1 MAIPPIN
8 DDPVTSES
16 IKENRQKLQKSLR
29 EGQNRIVQSVNE
41 VAHIQTEQ
49 LRLVQA
55 EMDAAK
61 ARAGAELEAAREA
74 KRAADQE
81 EADAV
86 AGKDKKSGGGGKV
99 KLGKGGM
106 FAKLGKAL
114 GGAVGGALGG
124 LLKGLAWGLSA
135 FAAPKVAAG
144 VAVFGLFM
152 LAIGKAIDLVGTGV
166 KKFGEGL
173 TGISVGMEN
182 LDKVAKKIDP
192 KNLEKA
198 GKSLAAFLEPLGMKS
213 ILGGIIVFLTGN
225 LPSLAGAIEKLSTI
239 KVDKANLQAAGDGM
253 KAFLDKMGGGS
264 FWSSIKGGLASKMV
278 GDMDNIS
285 KAVETLDAT
294 GKKIVVADVQKVA
307 DSMEALHQ
315 PLADFSKGGI
325 VANFVGSN
333 ALTDIAKGVNALA
346 NVKITDGNAVEV
358 AAAMEALAGPLFKF
372 SGASFIANFVGGDV
386 GKNIAKQIEALLATD
401 TKNIENLSKVAKALD
416 TLAVP
421 LLKFGVGGS
430 LASFV
435 GEKMGENV
443 ALQVENLLNM
453 DTSNVD
459 KIPVVTGAL
468 SALAPAL
475 IKFGTGGFFA
485 KFVGEKMG
493 ENISKQVKDL
503 LIMEADREKVDNVT
517 YAMDKLGTS
526 LAAFA
531 GNKLIGGLADLG
543 SKILGFLTGEKS
555 PMEEIMKVGD
565 NSEKLTQGADA
576 LERIAK
582 AMQVFSKIKLARS
595 QMDFSG
601 LAENLGKSIP
611 LMMMLSTG
619 GTLKKGWFK
628 SDISF
633 GEKGSGGIL
642 NPDLKLEEVANKV
655 ALVREI
661 LTGIVSPRSLASGQM
676 AAAGAGAGGGGGG
689 TTVVNSPTVTNS
701 QSNIAHSSRAMIGGP
716 VAGNRNSWNARKQ
729 R

>member
-1 MAIPPIN
+1 
-8 DDPVTSES
+8 
-16 IKENRQKLQKSLR
+16 
-29 EGQNRIVQSVNE
+29 
-41 VAHIQTEQ
+41 
-49 LRLVQA
+49 
-55 EMDAAK
+55 
-61 ARAGAELEAAREA
+61 
-74 KRAADQE
+74 
-81 EADAV
+81 
-86 AGKDKKSGGGGKV
+86 
-99 KLGKGGM
+99 
-106 FAKLGKAL
+106 
-114 GGAVGGALGG
+114 
-124 LLKGLAWGLSA
+124 
-135 FAAPKVAAG
+135 
-144 VAVFGLFM
+144 
-152 LAIGKAIDLVGTGV
+152 
-166 KKFGEGL
+166 
-173 TGISVGMEN
+173 
-182 LDKVAKKIDP
+182 
-192 KNLEKA
+192 
-198 GKSLAAFLEPLGMKS
+198 
-213 ILGGIIVFLTGN
+213 
-225 LPSLAGAIEKLSTI
+225 
-239 KVDKANLQAAGDGM
+239 M

-264 FWSSIKGGLASKMV
+264 LWSSLKGGLASKMV
-278 GDMDNIS
+278 GDMDNIA
-285 KAVETLDAT
+285 KAIETLDAT

-307 DSMEALHQ
+307 DSMNSLHQ

-325 VANFVGSN
+325 
-333 ALTDIAKGVNALA
+333 
-346 NVKITDGNAVEV
+346 
-358 AAAMEALAGPLFKF
+358 
-372 SGASFIANFVGGDV
+372 IANFVGKNV
-386 GKNIAKQIEALLATD
+386 GENTAKQVEALLATD
-401 TKNIENLSKVAKALD
+401 TSNVANLPIVAKAMTD
-416 TLAVP
+416 LAGP
-421 LLKFGVGGS
+421 LAKFGGGSILTVFVGKNMGANVAKQVEALLAMDTSNIANLPIVTKALTDFAGPLAKFGGGS
-430 LASFV
+430 LIAKFV
-435 GEKMGENV
+435 GENMGSNV
-443 ALQVENLLNM
+443 AKQVEDLLNM

-493 ENISKQVKDL
+493 ENISKQVEDL
-503 LIMEADREKVDNVT
+503 LKTEADREKVDNVT